1 MPQGEISTTSIVRDA
16 LASGKEVFIPYT
28 HKLAETGKE
37 STQPKI
43 SVMDM
48 LRLESME
55 EFESLRPDKWGIPS
69 LDKSSIPLKQNCLGG
84 TGVLPER
91 PRGGS
96 DDLGLDLIVMPGM
109 AFDTDLRRLGHGKGE
124 IAGSPRAS
132 QRPFLGKTDFP
143 PSIYCKTIQV
153 KTNAD
158 RMANAVALALV
169 EQIILPPEA
178 IPVASHDQPVD
189 AVIVGDGRLIVAK
202 TP

>member
-37 STQPKI
+37 SIQPKV

-69 LDKSSIPLKQNCLGG
+69 LDKASIPLKQNCLGG
-84 TGVLPER
+84 SGVLPER
-91 PRGGS
+91 PRGS
-96 DDLGLDLIVMPGM
+96 TSDLGLDLVVMPGM
-109 AFDTDLRRLGHGKGE
+109 AFDTELRRLGHGKGYYDYFLNNYSRE

-143 PSIYCKTIQV
+143 PFVNLISSQ
-153 KTNAD
+153 TNAD
-158 RMANAVALALV
+158 QRPKSQLLS
-169 EQIILPPEA
+169 P
-178 IPVASHDQPVD
+178 
-189 AVIVGDGRLIVAK
+189 
-202 TP
+202 